1 MIRILDLMIA
11 RTFLRIFVLFVL
23 GAPLLFVVGDI
34 VEQVDRYF
42 DRGLTV
48 GEVATAYV
56 YMLPEFISWS
66 FPIAALIAAVFT
78 IHSMTQH
85 REVLAAKAGGI
96 SFHRLMAPLLVVGL
110 VLTGAGLILSEV
122 VPVAKRRSGQILRSE
137 EVGRQW
143 RANFVF
149 KTDDNR
155 TLTVRR
161 LNIFPPLM
169 TQVVMEVPAGSDGE
183 AAQHIQAGR
192 VPFDSV
198 RGWTFKNGYLRILP
212 QQAAPLTFYFDSL
225 RSRDFGEPPRGLL
238 ARADAEDEMSDA
250 EIDRMVA
257 NITRSGGDAS
267 ALLVEKGQRKAIAVA
282 TLVIILFGA
291 PLATSSQHGGTAH
304 GIGVALGSTILYL
317 LMFRLAGAAGQ
328 SGALSPLLSAW
339 LPNMLFLV
347 CGLILIKR
355 VRT

>member
-1 MIRILDLMIA
+1 MLIA
-11 RTFLRIFVLFVL
+11 RTFMRIFLLFVL
-23 GAPLLFVVGDI
+23 GAPLLFIVGDL

-48 GEVATAYV
+48 REVATAYV
-56 YMLPEFISWS
+56 YMVPEFISWS
-66 FPIAALIAAVFT
+66 FPIAALLAAVFT

-96 SFHRLMAPLLVVGL
+96 SFHRLMAPLVVVGFVLSGVGL
-110 VLTGAGLILSEV
+110 VLSEV
-122 VPVAKRRSGQILRSE
+122 VPVAKRRAGQILRSE
-137 EVGRQW
+137 AVGRQW
-143 RANFVF
+143 RADFVF
-149 KTDDNR
+149 KTDDDR

-161 LNIFPPLM
+161 LNVSPPSM
-169 TQVVMEVPAGSDGE
+169 TQVVLEVPAGADGE
-183 AAQHIQAGR
+183 PAQHLQASR

-198 RGWTFKNGYLRILP
+198 RGWTFESGYLRLLP
-212 QQAAPLTFYFDSL
+212 DRAAPLTFYFDSL
-225 RSRDFGEPPRGLL
+225 RSRNFGEPPRGLL
-238 ARADAEDEMSDA
+238 ARADDEDEMTDS

-257 NITRSGGDAS
+257 NITRSGGDPS

-291 PLATSSQHGGTAH
+291 PLATSSQRGGTAH

-317 LMFRLAGAAGQ
+317 LLFRLAGAAGQ

-339 LPNMLFLV
+339 LPNMLFLA
-347 CGLILIKR
+347 CGLILLKR

>member
-1 MIRILDLMIA
+1 MLIA

-23 GAPLLFVVGDI
+23 GAPLLFIVGDI

-48 GEVATAYV
+48 GEVATAYL

-96 SFHRLMAPLLVVGL
+96 SFHRLMAPLVVVGL

-143 RANFVF
+143 RTDFVF
-149 KTDDNR
+149 KTDDDR

-161 LNIFPPLM
+161 LNVFPPSM
-169 TQVVMEVPAGSDGE
+169 TQVVLEVPAGSDGE
-183 AAQHIQAGR
+183 AAQHLQASR
-192 VPFDSV
+192 APFDSV
-198 RGWTFKNGYLRILP
+198 RGWTFENGYLRILP
-212 QQAAPLTFYFDSL
+212 DRAAPLTFYFDSL
-225 RSRDFGEPPRGLL
+225 RSSGFGEPPRGLL
-238 ARADAEDEMSDA
+238 AQPDDEDEMTDS

-267 ALLVEKGQRKAIAVA
+267 TLLVEKGQRKAIAVA

-291 PLATSSQHGGTAH
+291 PLATSSQRGGTAY

-317 LMFRLAGAAGQ
+317 LLFRLAGAAGQ
-328 SGALSPLLSAW
+328 SGALSPVLSAW
-339 LPNMLFLV
+339 LPNMLFLA
-347 CGLILIKR
+347 CGLILLKR